1 MQNYDNPKSR
11 NTSSA
16 ASGMLPNKVSVPMPG
31 TDAKSHGCGKPGS
44 KVSAPAGFAGGVIPG
59 KI

>member
-1 MQNYDNPKSR
+1 MQDYGNPKSR
-11 NTSSA
+11 NTSTA

-31 TDAKSHGCGKPGS
+31 TDAKSMSCGKPGS
-44 KVSAPAGFAGGVIPG
+44 KVSAPAGFSGGIIPG

>member
-1 MQNYDNPKSR
+1 VRLFVFVFTQEAYAMQMITLEVAD
-11 NTSSA
+11 
-16 ASGMLPNKVSVPMPG
+16 
-31 TDAKSHGCGKPGS
+31 DGS